1 MSAEQRQVAGAS
13 SKTKRQ
19 WTDPEHDGKAMG
31 EPKRQRVSRAC
42 DSCRTK
48 KDKCDGLRPV
58 CSTCATLGRPCT
70 YKANP
75 KKRGLPTGY
84 IRSLELLWGLVF
96 QKIQGSEDV
105 MRALMRSVNLPSH
118 LAAMGKETEGSDAL
132 LASFKNSTVLR
143 DIERILILLEQPEE
157 ERERSL
163 QAYDEEETSIDVE
176 RILSSA
182 EAQEWQI
189 PEGIEARETPL
200 PGLSPTRTAVGIAP
214 MKVTGPRPTLDCG
227 IQTTTPDDRS
237 LSAFPFP
244 PNPDYPRSPSNKTH
258 LQLPYNAWPLFDVY
272 FSYTQCW
279 FPILEKHDILRTAF
293 QYTKGDVYA
302 SGLTPGSGEHAA
314 LWAVL
319 TLASL
324 QYASI
329 SASNDIEDQSSDRM
343 TPSQM
348 YVTAR
353 QLIPPESGPHEIG
366 HVQALLILG
375 LVKFGRQEWTGS
387 WMLVGQAVRIAHVL
401 GLDQPSFPSSSRT
414 PDQEKHIGRAKH
426 VFLGCFV
433 LETLIA
439 ESISQFPS
447 LRKADLARIGSINE
461 DGLEEWHPW
470 EDQTGLR
477 PAQSSRASMQRG
489 PLHALS
495 TFNRLVSLV
504 SILNDLCCCKH
515 DPTISRSQLEQLELQ
530 LQRWVTELPKSYRVD
545 LQSRPV
551 RLASPHIFMLEMT
564 YESVVIALGSQIA
577 VREYDQNIPEPP
589 HKHRAT
595 ESSKRLLQLLQ
606 AYMETYSF
614 SATAPTFGL
623 MLRFGL
629 PRSISRDLPS
639 VLDMGLRNS
648 IHNLSSQLS
657 VLWTMPDQKAARRN
671 VSQRSQVLETSPTA
685 SQHIDASTGG
695 EMAIPSSLSIATPS
709 HLHSAHA
716 THATHAPQND
726 IHAAAVPEN
735 TFLSTP
741 WLRSTQHIEDVSLL
755 RTPSSLTSIGGA
767 SEVPPQ
773 QGHLDSS
780 LNHGLPHPASVASE
794 THNSTGMLAELSP
807 SYHQTAQYHPTAYHD
822 TSVNMGTFV
831 DIDGYARPR
840 RQRIAPDLD
849 ALFDELASLDGAE
862 KAENQPEFMQNLGFV
877 SDVGIP
883 ELYSFSGQIEPFLLA
898 QTQQLP
904 NNGASSG
911 MRRESQP
918 PNLSGTPKR

>member
-1 MSAEQRQVAGAS
+1 MGGEQRQAAGVS
-13 SKTKRQ
+13 SKPKRR
-19 WTDPEHDGKAMG
+19 WTDPEDDGKVTG

-48 KDKCDGLRPV
+48 KDKCDGIQPI
-58 CSTCATLGRPCT
+58 CSTCVSLCRPCT
-70 YKANP
+70 YKTNP

-105 MRALMRSVNLPSH
+105 MRALMRSINLPGH
-118 LAAMGKETEGSDAL
+118 LATMGKEAEGSDAL

-143 DIERILILLEQPEE
+143 DIERILIVLEQPEE
-157 ERERSL
+157 ERERNL
-163 QAYDEEETSIDVE
+163 QAYSEGETPLDIE
-176 RILSSA
+176 GILSSA

-200 PGLSPTRTAVGIAP
+200 PGASPTRTAVAIAP
-214 MKVTGPRPTLDCG
+214 MKVTGPRPTTDCG
-227 IQTTTPDDRS
+227 IQTTPPDDRP
-237 LSAFPFP
+237 LSSFPFP
-244 PNPDYPRSPSNKTH
+244 PNPGYPRSLSTKPP

-293 QYTKGDVYA
+293 QYTEGDVYA

-329 SASNDIEDQSSDRM
+329 SASSELEEQSSGQM

-375 LVKFGRQEWTGS
+375 LVKFGQQEWTGS

-401 GLDQPSFPSSSRT
+401 GLDQPSYPSSSRA

-489 PLHALS
+489 PLHSLS

-551 RLASPHIFMLEMT
+551 RLASPHVFVLEMT
-564 YESVVIALGSQIA
+564 YESVVIALSSQIA
-577 VREYDQNIPEPP
+577 IREYDQNIPEPP
-589 HKHRAT
+589 HKLRAT
-595 ESSKRLLQLLQ
+595 ESSKRLVRLLQ

-629 PRSISRDLPS
+629 PRSISKDLPS
-639 VLDMGLRNS
+639 VLDMGLRNN
-648 IHNLSSQLS
+648 IHNFSSQLS
-657 VLWTMPDQKAARRN
+657 ALWTMSDQKAAGRN
-671 VSQRSQVLETSPTA
+671 VPQRPQLLGTSPA
-685 SQHIDASTGG
+685 VSQHIDASTGG
-695 EMAIPSSLSIATPS
+695 DMAIPPSRSIATPS
-709 HLHSAHA
+709 HVLHT
-716 THATHAPQND
+716 THATHAAQNNT
-726 IHAAAVPEN
+726 HAAAVPE
-735 TFLSTP
+735 TPFLSTP
-741 WLRSTQHIEDVSLL
+741 WLRTTQHIEDVSLL
-755 RTPSSLTSIGGA
+755 RTPSSLTSVGGA

-780 LNHGLPHPASVASE
+780 LNNGLPHPTSVASE
-794 THNSTGMLAELSP
+794 THNSTGILAELSP
-807 SYHQTAQYHPTAYHD
+807 SYHQTAQYHTTAYHD
-822 TSVNMGTFV
+822 PSVNMGTFI
-831 DIDGYARPR
+831 DMDGYAPPR

-883 ELYSFSGQIEPFLLA
+883 ELYSFAGQIEPFLLA
-898 QTQQLP
+898 QPQQLP
-904 NNGASSG
+904 NNGTSSG

-918 PNLSGTPKR
+918 LNMSGTPKR

>member
-1 MSAEQRQVAGAS
+1 MNAEQRQATGAS
-13 SKTKRQ
+13 SKSKRR
-19 WTDPEHDGKAMG
+19 WTEPEDDGKATG

-42 DSCRTK
+42 DSCRLK
-48 KDKCDGLRPV
+48 KDKCDGIQPV
-58 CSTCATLGRPCT
+58 CSTCASLCRPCT

-84 IRSLELLWGLVF
+84 IRSLELLWGLAF
-96 QKIQGSEDV
+96 QKIQGSEEV
-105 MRALMRSVNLPSH
+105 MRALMRSINLPSH
-118 LAAMGKETEGSDAL
+118 LATMGKEAEGSDAL

-143 DIERILILLEQPEE
+143 DIERILVVLEQPEE
-157 ERERSL
+157 ERERNL
-163 QAYDEEETSIDVE
+163 HAYGEGETPLDVE
-176 RILSSA
+176 AILSSA

-189 PEGIEARETPL
+189 PEGMEAHETPL
-200 PGLSPTRTAVGIAP
+200 PGVSPTRTA
-214 MKVTGPRPTLDCG
+214 MKATGPRPTADCG
-227 IQTTTPDDRS
+227 SQTTTPDDRPS
-237 LSAFPFP
+237 SSFTFP
-244 PNPDYPRSPSNKTH
+244 PNPDCPRSLSVKPP

-293 QYTKGDVYA
+293 QYTEGDVYA
-302 SGLTPGSGEHAA
+302 SVLTPGSGEHAA

-324 QYASI
+324 QDASI
-329 SASNDIEDQSSDRM
+329 SASSEVEDQPSDQM
-343 TPSQM
+343 TSSQM
-348 YVTAR
+348 YATAR
-353 QLIPPESGPHEIG
+353 QLIPPESGPHELG

-375 LVKFGRQEWTGS
+375 LVKFGQQEWTGS
-387 WMLVGQAVRIAHVL
+387 WMLVGQAVRIAHIL
-401 GLDQPSFPSSSRT
+401 NLDQPSYSSSSRT
-414 PDQEKHIGRAKH
+414 PDQEKQLGRAKH

-439 ESISQFPS
+439 ESTSQCPS
-447 LRKADLARIGSINE
+447 LRKADLSRIGSINE

-495 TFNRLVSLV
+495 TFNRLVNLV

-530 LQRWVTELPKSYRVD
+530 LQRWVTESPKSYRVD

-551 RLASPHIFMLEMT
+551 RLASPHIFGLEMT
-564 YESVVIALGSQIA
+564 YESVVIALSSQIA
-577 VREYDQNIPEPP
+577 IREYDQNIPEPP
-589 HKHRAT
+589 HKIRAT

-639 VLDMGLRNS
+639 VLDIGLRNN
-648 IHNLSSQLS
+648 IHNFSSKLSM
-657 VLWTMPDQKAARRN
+657 LWAMPNQQTAGRN
-671 VSQRSQVLETSPTA
+671 VSQRSQLLGTSPA
-685 SQHIDASTGG
+685 LSQHIDASTGG
-695 EMAIPSSLSIATPS
+695 DMAIPSSLSIAVPS
-709 HLHSAHA
+709 HLLHA
-716 THATHAPQND
+716 THATHGPQNTT
-726 IHAAAVPEN
+726 HPAAVPDN
-735 TFLSTP
+735 PFLSTP
-741 WLRSTQHIEDVSLL
+741 WLRTTQHIEDVSLL
-755 RTPSSLTSIGGA
+755 RTPSSLTSVGGA
-767 SEVPPQ
+767 SEVPAL
-773 QGHLDSS
+773 QGHLNGS
-780 LNHGLPHPASVASE
+780 LSNGLPHPTSVASE
-794 THNSTGMLAELSP
+794 SHNSTGILAELSP
-807 SYHQTAQYHPTAYHD
+807 SYHQTAQYHPTGYHD
-822 TSVNMGTFV
+822 PSVNMGTFV
-831 DIDGYARPR
+831 DMDSYARPR

-862 KAENQPEFMQNLGFV
+862 KADNQPEFMQNLGFV

-904 NNGASSG
+904 NNGTPSG
-911 MRRESQP
+911 MRRESGP
-918 PNLSGTPKR
+918 LTMSEPPKR

>member
-1 MSAEQRQVAGAS
+1 MSVEQRQSTGAS
-13 SKTKRQ
+13 SKSKRR
-19 WTDPEHDGKAMG
+19 WTDLEDDGKATG

-42 DSCRTK
+42 DSCRSK
-48 KDKCDGLRPV
+48 KDKCDGIQPV
-58 CSTCATLGRPCT
+58 CSTCASLCRPCT

-96 QKIQGSEDV
+96 QRIQGSEDV
-105 MRALMRSVNLPSH
+105 MRALMRSINLPSH
-118 LAAMGKETEGSDAL
+118 LATMGKETEGSDAL

-143 DIERILILLEQPEE
+143 DIERILIVLEQPEE
-157 ERERSL
+157 ERERNL
-163 QAYDEEETSIDVE
+163 QTYSEEETTLDVE
-176 RILSSA
+176 GILSSA

-189 PEGIEARETPL
+189 PEGMETRETPL
-200 PGLSPTRTAVGIAP
+200 PGVSPTRTAVGVSP
-214 MKVTGPRPTLDCG
+214 RKVTGPRPTTDCG
-227 IQTTTPDDRS
+227 IQTITPDDGYS
-237 LSAFPFP
+237 SSAFP
-244 PNPDYPRSPSNKTH
+244 PNPGYPPSLSMKTP

-279 FPILEKHDILRTAF
+279 FPVLEKHDILRTAF
-293 QYTKGDVYA
+293 QYTEGNVY
-302 SGLTPGSGEHAA
+302 SSSSTPGSGEHAA

-329 SASNDIEDQSSDRM
+329 SASNHVEEQPSDQM

-348 YVTAR
+348 YITAR
-353 QLIPPESGPHEIG
+353 QFIPPESGPHEIG

-375 LVKFGRQEWTGS
+375 LVKFGQQESTGS
-387 WMLVGQAVRIAHVL
+387 WMLVGQAVRIAHIL
-401 GLDQPSFPSSSRT
+401 GLNQTPYSSSSRT
-414 PDQEKHIGRAKH
+414 TADEKHLGRAKH

-439 ESISQFPS
+439 ESISQCPS
-447 LRKADLARIGSINE
+447 LRKADLARVGSISE

-495 TFNRLVSLV
+495 TFNRLVSVV

-530 LQRWVTELPKSYRVD
+530 LQRWVTALPKSYRVD
-545 LQSRPV
+545 LQNRPV
-551 RLASPHIFMLEMT
+551 RLASPHIFILEMT
-564 YESVVIALGSQIA
+564 YESVVIALSSQIA
-577 VREYDQNIPEPP
+577 IREYDQNIPEPP
-589 HKHRAT
+589 HKNRAT

-623 MLRFGL
+623 ILRFGL
-629 PRSISRDLPS
+629 PRSISGDLPS
-639 VLDMGLRNS
+639 DLDMGLRNNVQ
-648 IHNLSSQLS
+648 NLSSQLS
-657 VLWTMPDQKAARRN
+657 MLWTMPDQQTASQN
-671 VSQRSQVLETSPTA
+671 VSHRPQLLDTSPMV
-685 SQHIDASTGG
+685 SQHIDTSNGRDIT
-695 EMAIPSSLSIATPS
+695 IPSSFPIPTPS
-709 HLHSAHA
+709 HLFHA
-716 THATHAPQND
+716 THATHSPQNNT
-726 IHAAAVPEN
+726 HSAVAPEN
-735 TFLSTP
+735 PFLPTP
-741 WLRSTQHIEDVSLL
+741 WLRTTQHIEDISLL
-755 RTPSSLTSIGGA
+755 HTPSSLTSVGGA
-767 SEVPPQ
+767 SENPPQ
-773 QGHLDSS
+773 QDHLDGP
-780 LNHGLPHPASVASE
+780 LNNGNPHPTSAPSKS
-794 THNSTGMLAELSP
+794 HNSTGMLTALSP
-807 SYHQTAQYHPTAYHD
+807 SYHQSAQYHPTAYHD
-822 TSVNMGTFV
+822 TSLNIGGSFLDM
-831 DIDGYARPR
+831 DGYSRPR

-862 KAENQPEFMQNLGFV
+862 KADNQPEFMQNLGFV
-877 SDVGIP
+877 SDAGIP

-904 NNGASSG
+904 NNGTPSD

-918 PNLSGTPKR
+918 LAMSGTPKR

>member
-1 MSAEQRQVAGAS
+1 MSAEQRQAAGAS
-13 SKTKRQ
+13 SKTKRR
-19 WTDPEHDGKAMG
+19 WTDPEDDGKATG

-42 DSCRTK
+42 DSCRSK
-48 KDKCDGLRPV
+48 KDKCDGVQPV
-58 CSTCATLGRPCT
+58 CSTCASLCRPCT

-118 LAAMGKETEGSDAL
+118 LATMGKETEGSDAL
-132 LASFKNSTVLR
+132 LASFKNSKVLR
-143 DIERILILLEQPEE
+143 DIERILIVLEQPEE
-157 ERERSL
+157 ERERNL
-163 QAYDEEETSIDVE
+163 QTHGEGETPLDVE

-214 MKVTGPRPTLDCG
+214 TQYTGPRPTTDCG
-227 IQTTTPDDRS
+227 IQTTTPDDRL
-237 LSAFPFP
+237 LSSFTLPS
-244 PNPDYPRSPSNKTH
+244 NPDYPRSLSTKTF

-293 QYTKGDVYA
+293 HYTEGDVYA
-302 SGLTPGSGEHAA
+302 SCLTPGSGEHAA

-329 SASNDIEDQSSDRM
+329 SASSEIEEQPIDQM

-348 YVTAR
+348 FSTAR

-375 LVKFGRQEWTGS
+375 LVKFGQQEWTGS
-387 WMLVGQAVRIAHVL
+387 WMLVGQAVRIAHAL
-401 GLDQPSFPSSSRT
+401 GLDQPSYPSLSKT
-414 PDQEKHIGRAKH
+414 PDQEKQIGRAKH

-439 ESISQFPS
+439 ETISQFPS
-447 LRKADLARIGSINE
+447 LRKGDLARIGSINE

-477 PAQSSRASMQRG
+477 PAQSSRTSMQRG

-495 TFNRLVSLV
+495 TFNRLVSVV

-530 LQRWVTELPKSYRVD
+530 LQRWVTELPKSYRVN
-545 LQSRPV
+545 LHSHPV
-551 RLASPHIFMLEMT
+551 RLASPHIFVLEMT
-564 YESVVIALGSQIA
+564 YESVVIALSSQIA
-577 VREYDQNIPEPP
+577 IREHDQKITEPP
-589 HKHRAT
+589 HKIRAT

-614 SATAPTFGL
+614 SATPPTFGL
-623 MLRFGL
+623 MLQFGL
-629 PRSISRDLPS
+629 PRSNHRDLPS
-639 VLDMGLRNS
+639 VLDAGLRNN
-648 IHNLSSQLS
+648 IHNFSSQLS
-657 VLWTMPDQKAARRN
+657 VLWTMQDQKAASRN
-671 VSQRSQVLETSPTA
+671 VPERSQLLAPSPA
-685 SQHIDASTGG
+685 VSRHVDASAGG
-695 EMAIPSSLSIATPS
+695 DMTIPLSLSIATPS
-709 HLHSAHA
+709 HLLPT
-716 THATHAPQND
+716 THATHAPQNT
-726 IHAAAVPEN
+726 INAAAVPEHP
-735 TFLSTP
+735 FLSTP
-741 WLRSTQHIEDVSLL
+741 WLRTTQHIEDVSLL
-755 RTPSSLTSIGGA
+755 RTPSSLTSVGGT
-767 SEVPPQ
+767 SDVPQ
-773 QGHLDSS
+773 HQGQLDSS
-780 LNHGLPHPASVASE
+780 LNSGLPHPTSVASE
-794 THNSTGMLAELSP
+794 SHYSTRMLVDLSP
-807 SYHQTAQYHPTAYHD
+807 SYHHTAQYDPTAYHD
-822 TSVNMGTFV
+822 PSVNMGTLI
-831 DIDGYARPR
+831 DIDGYSRLR

-862 KAENQPEFMQNLGFV
+862 KADNQPEFMQNLGFV

-883 ELYSFSGQIEPFLLA
+883 ELYSFPGQIEHFLLA
-898 QTQQLP
+898 QTQQLA

-911 MRRESQP
+911 IRRESQP
-918 PNLSGTPKR
+918 LNISGAPK

>member
-1 MSAEQRQVAGAS
+1 MSAEQRQATGAS
-13 SKTKRQ
+13 SKSKRR
-19 WTDPEHDGKAMG
+19 WTDPEDDGKATG

-42 DSCRTK
+42 DSCRSK
-48 KDKCDGLRPV
+48 KDKCDGIQPV
-58 CSTCATLGRPCT
+58 CSTCASLCRPCT

-84 IRSLELLWGLVF
+84 IRSLELLWGLTF
-96 QKIQGSEDV
+96 QRIQGSEDV
-105 MRALMRSVNLPSH
+105 MRALMRSINLPSH
-118 LAAMGKETEGSDAL
+118 LATMGKETEGSDAL
-132 LASFKNSTVLR
+132 LASFKNSAVLR
-143 DIERILILLEQPEE
+143 DIERILIILEQPEE
-157 ERERSL
+157 ERERNL
-163 QAYDEEETSIDVE
+163 QVYGEGETPLDVE
-176 RILSSA
+176 GILSSA

-189 PEGIEARETPL
+189 PEGMEARETPL
-200 PGLSPTRTAVGIAP
+200 PGVSPTRTALGIAP
-214 MKVTGPRPTLDCG
+214 MKVTGPRPTTDSG
-227 IQTTTPDDRS
+227 TQTITPDDRPS
-237 LSAFPFP
+237 SSSTVPR
-244 PNPDYPRSPSNKTH
+244 NPDYPRSLSMKTP

-293 QYTKGDVYA
+293 RYTEGDLYT

-329 SASNDIEDQSSDRM
+329 SASREVEEQPSDRM

-348 YVTAR
+348 YLTAR
-353 QLIPPESGPHEIG
+353 RLIPPESGPHEIG

-375 LVKFGRQEWTGS
+375 LVKFGQQEWTGS
-387 WMLVGQAVRIAHVL
+387 WMLVGQAVRIAHIL
-401 GLDQPSFPSSSRT
+401 GLSEPSYSSSSRT
-414 PDQEKHIGRAKH
+414 PDQEKQLGRAKH

-439 ESISQFPS
+439 ESISQCPS
-447 LRKADLARIGSINE
+447 LRKVDLARIGSVNE

-470 EDQTGLR
+470 EDQAGLR

-515 DPTISRSQLEQLELQ
+515 DPTVSRSQLEQLELQ

-551 RLASPHIFMLEMT
+551 RLASPHIFGLEMT
-564 YESVVIALGSQIA
+564 YEGVVIALSSQIA
-577 VREYDQNIPEPP
+577 IREHDQNVPEPP
-589 HKHRAT
+589 HRIRAT
-595 ESSKRLLQLLQ
+595 ESSERLLQLLQ
-606 AYMETYSF
+606 AFMETYSF

-623 MLRFGL
+623 LLRFGL

-639 VLDMGLRNS
+639 ILDIGLRNN
-648 IHNLSSQLS
+648 IHNFSSQLS
-657 VLWTMPDQKAARRN
+657 ALWTMSDQQFPGRN
-671 VSQRSQVLETSPTA
+671 GFQGSQVMGISPTVSQHVDS
-685 SQHIDASTGG
+685 STGG
-695 EMAIPSSLSIATPS
+695 DMAIPPSLAIAPPS
-709 HLHSAHA
+709 HLLHT
-716 THATHAPQND
+716 THATLAPQNNT
-726 IHAAAVPEN
+726 HAAAAPEN
-735 TFLSTP
+735 SFLSTP
-741 WLRSTQHIEDVSLL
+741 WLRTTQHIEDVSLL
-755 RTPSSLTSIGGA
+755 RTPSSLASAGGA

-773 QGHLDSS
+773 QGHLDGS
-780 LNHGLPHPASVASE
+780 LNNGLPLPTSVPIEA
-794 THNSTGMLAELSP
+794 HNSGGMLAELSP
-807 SYHQTAQYHPTAYHD
+807 TYHQTAQYHPTTYHD
-822 TSVNMGTFV
+822 QSVNMGAFV
-831 DIDGYARPR
+831 DMDGYARPR

-862 KAENQPEFMQNLGFV
+862 KSDNQPEFMQNLGFV
-877 SDVGIP
+877 SDAGIP

-904 NNGASSG
+904 NHGAPPPD

-918 PNLSGTPKR
+918 LNMSGTSKR